1 MIFSLSQGKYTVE
14 MLNNFGMT
22 YYKPIPT
29 PMVMNMKKP
38 NETSSDLGD
47 IDPHI
52 YRHMIAS
59 LMHLVNIRPDI
70 CYAVSVLSQFMSQP
84 RKTHSIAA
92 KHVLR
97 YLRGTISYGLRYA
110 SSLDMRMHGYGNAD
124 WAESAVD
131 QQSNYGCCF
140 TLGSAMVSWCSRK
153 QTFVALST
161 IEAEYISLC
170 VEVHQGVSLFKIL
183 ADLFGHEMDSTII
196 HCDN

>member
-1 MIFSLSQGKYTVE
+1 ME
-14 MLNNFGMT
+14 MLNKFGMT

-38 NETSSDLGD
+38 NETSSDLCD

-70 CYAVSVLSQFMSQP
+70 CNAISVLSQFMSQP
-84 RKTHSIAA
+84 RKTHWIAA

-110 SSLDMRMHGYGNAD
+110 SSLDMRMHESGNAD
-124 WAESAVD
+124 WAESGVD
-131 QQSNYGCCF
+131 QQSNYDCF
-140 TLGSAMVSWCSRK
+140 FALGSAMVSLCNRK

-161 IEAEYISLC
+161 IEAKYISLC
-170 VEVHQGVSLFKIL
+170 VEFHEGVSLFKIH
-183 ADLFGHEMDSTII
+183 ADLFGHEMESTII
-196 HCDN
+196 HFDN